1 MEHTADDLQ
10 KFVNSYVSEKQ
21 EGEPDQQEDN
31 FTMLKTVRNPC
42 FAMFKTNIKR
52 ALHD

>member
-10 KFVNSYVSEKQ
+10 KYVNSYVSEKHK
-21 EGEPDQQEDN
+21 GEPDQQEDN
-31 FTMLKTVRNPC
+31 FTMLKMVRNPC
-42 FAMFKTNIKR
+42 LAMFKTNIKR